1 MTSQQQNVIWLL
13 TMCILAIIIYA
24 FHDLPEKIREAVDR
38 QEQFDAYKNAH
49 NKFIAEMDEYRAT
62 TWAREQEIPNAFSK
76 EVAKTDAQ
84 ANIDEWNKRA
94 DMETENAER
103 IFSADMKYVVYIS
116 THPNPI
122 FQDEVIAGE
131 TEGCAIYRNGI
142 RLIDRQSGTS
152 RQIVAPGQDP
162 VKENIINLIWNLESD
177 VIYFT
182 SYGDTTGSAGVY
194 SCNIFTGKVDQLSDG
209 NLVEL
214 ILDEPYIGYLKIL
227 NSCFIEGRGGCHWYY
242 AALSPD
248 GKTEIRLT
256 EPSMNIPED

>member
-13 TMCILAIIIYA
+13 AICILAIIIYA
-24 FHDLPEKIREAVDR
+24 SHDLPEKIREAVDR
-38 QEQFDAYKNAH
+38 QEQLDVYKNA
-49 NKFIAEMDEYRAT
+49 KAEWDEYMATIRAC
-62 TWAREQEIPNAFSK
+62 EQEIPNTFST

-94 DMETENAER
+94 DIETENAER
-103 IFSADMKYVVYIS
+103 IFSVDMKYVAYIS
-116 THPNPI
+116 THPNPV
-122 FQDEVIAGE
+122 FRDEVIAGE
-131 TEGCAIYRNGI
+131 TEGCSIYRNGI
-142 RLIDRQSGTS
+142 RLIDRQSGAS

-162 VKENIINLIWNLESD
+162 IKENIVNLIWNLESD

-182 SYGDTTGSAGVY
+182 SYGDTAGSSEIFSY
-194 SCNIFTGKVDQLSDG
+194 SLATRRVACLSSG
-209 NLVEL
+209 NLVGL

-227 NSCFIEGRGGCHWYY
+227 NSCFIEGQGGRYWYY